1 MAVGHDFQRRQRE
14 EDRRVHSP
22 VSGNAKRLS
31 HAGLVARDFLPPAQ
45 VATSGDNSRIVV
57 HEIRTG
63 FRTFFDIA
71 HDVEGDRR
79 TSSVSNQLPRILRFA
94 SSGRLLAVGDN
105 CGQVHLFQLGHS
117 AGEAGRSTPAH
128 RVLCLSGEVVDI
140 LLHDEQLARV
150 ACWHAANAQRE
161 HLDKEDDLHQGEEN
175 KVLVLWHLPG
185 KFFAE
190 PFGFNYRLKG
200 VFVNTYVLAVAYI
213 ILQVS
218 HVSLGVLEIR
228 SAHRCGGDRGFWG
241 CSSISIW

>member
-79 TSSVSNQLPRILRFA
+79 TSSVSVHQLPRILRFA

-117 AGEAGRSTPAH
+117 AGEAGRSTAVAH

-185 KFFAE
+185 KLFTFFFWKPILHDFPNVA
-190 PFGFNYRLKG
+190 
-200 VFVNTYVLAVAYI
+200 VF
-213 ILQVS
+213 
-218 HVSLGVLEIR
+218 
-228 SAHRCGGDRGFWG
+228 C
-241 CSSISIW
+241 C